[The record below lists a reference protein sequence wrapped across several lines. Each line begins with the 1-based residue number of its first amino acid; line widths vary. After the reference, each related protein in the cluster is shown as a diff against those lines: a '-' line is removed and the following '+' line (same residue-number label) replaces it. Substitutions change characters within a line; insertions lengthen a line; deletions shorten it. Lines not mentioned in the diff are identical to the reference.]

1 MLAGSAISWKTSKQ
15 TITATSTFQ
24 AEYIAIYEATLQALW
39 LRNFGSKLEL
49 IKSIQRPITIYCDNA
64 SAVFFAKNNRRTSH
78 SRNIDVKYYSVRESV
93 EEKAIKV
100 IKIGTQAQLADP
112 FTKALPVSIFV
123 KHFRNMGI
131 SDKLDVE

>member
-64 SAVFFAKNNRRTSH
+64 LAVFFAKNNRRTSH

-100 IKIGTQAQLADP
+100 IKIGTQEQLADP
-112 FTKALPVSIFV
+112 FTKVLPASIFV
-123 KHFRNMGI
+123 TYFRNMVI